1 MNSQIVPIGEIKKN
15 PNNPRIIKDWKF
27 DNLVQS
33 IKDFPEMLDIRPIV
47 VNSDNVVIGGNM
59 RLRAAKEAGLKKI
72 PIIVASTLSQA
83 QQDEFMIKD
92 NNNYGEWDW
101 DKLANEWDSDKLKIE
116 FHLDIPY
123 AIRKMDDMLLGLD
136 ELNQE
141 EEVNKRP
148 SRMDDDYTVFDMIV
162 RVTTKKAI
170 IEVLNKVKNEMQLT
184 SMEEALLHI
193 IKKYINE

>member
-1 MNSQIVPIGEIKKN
+1 MNSQIVPIAEVKRN

-33 IKDFPEMLDIRPIV
+33 IKDFPEMLGLRPIV

-72 PIIVASTLSQA
+72 PIIVASSLTPA

-184 SMEEALLHI
+184 SMEEALLYI
-193 IKKYINE
+193 IKKYTNE